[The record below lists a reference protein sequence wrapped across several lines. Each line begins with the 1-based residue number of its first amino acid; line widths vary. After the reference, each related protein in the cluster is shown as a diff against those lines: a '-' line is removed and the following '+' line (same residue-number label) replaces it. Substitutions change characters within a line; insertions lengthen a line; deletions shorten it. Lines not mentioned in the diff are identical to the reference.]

1 MANLINVLFCTFQN
15 RPGEKAN
22 LLTHV
27 LDSCRI
33 HKGAV
38 VKIRALPS
46 GQVQPQIPVDHQ
58 PDAPVQWAE
67 STKCRIRVYPSPL
80 TLSEGRYIGQCG
92 LGYAA
97 VRKKCRHRP
106 HWWTPGSVQPPSAAV
121 STPRPGIGQ
130 NARLPLS
137 PGRGPIANEAGFQS
151 LPALQTLL
159 SSRCV
164 SPRAG
169 LGARLTRTPGGSINL
184 NELFHIHLPLKQ
196 TNKQTLFCWF

>member
-27 LDSCRI
+27 LDPCRI

-58 PDAPVQWAE
+58 PDGAVQWAE
-67 STKCRIRVYPSPL
+67 STKYRIRVYPSLL

-97 VRKKCRHRP
+97 VRKKYRHRP
-106 HWWTPGSVQPPSAAV
+106 QWWTLGSVQPPSAAV
-121 STPRPGIGQ
+121 STPRSGIGQ
-130 NARLPLS
+130 DARLP
-137 PGRGPIANEAGFQS
+137 
-151 LPALQTLL
+151 T
-159 SSRCV
+159 
-164 SPRAG
+164 G

-196 TNKQTLFCWF
+196 TNKLSFVGFKTI